1 MSLEQKIEQLTA
13 ALVVLTEKTD
23 TLINIRTD
31 AVETVKNAATT
42 ASKKTDAK
50 KAETAAAK
58 AEEAPAKSEEPAAP
72 AAADESVY
80 QEAKD
85 LVKQFTTGSTRPEEQ
100 QARKAKVRELLR
112 HKVLCKPELLENTE
126 TFSVTDVMEDK
137 IPQLIKNLK
146 VAIERGDITQPPA
159 ASGGDDD
166 LL

>member
-23 TLINIRTD
+23 ALISIRTD
-31 AVETVKNAATT
+31 AVETIKTAA
-42 ASKKTDAK
+42 APAGKKAEAK
-50 KAETAAAK
+50 KADALKTEESAPTK
-58 AEEAPAKSEEPAAP
+58 AEEPAAP

-85 LVKQFTTGSTRPEEQ
+85 LVKQFTTGSTRPEEV

-126 TFSVTDVMEDK
+126 TFSVTDVMEAK
-137 IPQLIKNLK
+137 IPQLIKNLQ
-146 VAIERGDITQPPA
+146 VAIERGDITQPA
-159 ASGGDDD
+159 AAADAGDD